1 LVDVVHT
8 FQVEVSAT
16 GFLVVVVH
24 TFQVEV
30 SATGVLDVV
39 VVHTVQ
45 VEGFSVVVEAA
56 GDWLV
61 VH

>member
-24 TFQVEV
+24 TFQVE
-30 SATGVLDVV
+30 
-39 VVHTVQ
+39 
-45 VEGFSVVVEAA
+45 GFSVVVVAA
-56 GDWLV
+56 GV
-61 VH
+61 